1 MDEMFG
7 RIFRA
12 EPRIVLFAISFRA
25 SLLLFSF
32 SGPKQTRAPP
42 HLGGIGADSRDV
54 DFNPLGDRSI
64 RPLEIFHL
72 DVSRA
77 GSFGG

>member
-1 MDEMFG
+1 MFG

-12 EPRIVLFAISFRA
+12 EPRIALFAISIPA
-25 SLLLFSF
+25 SLPSLSF

-54 DFNPLGDRSI
+54 DFNPLGSRSI

-77 GSFGG
+77 GGLGG